1 MAAASA
7 AIWAVNCCD
16 TGTLGVELLPGREFA
31 ELDVT
36 LQVQI
41 DIGQIGLVLLL
52 LGLGLIERGLVRAGI
67 DLGEQVALVDQL
79 AFLEGDLV
87 DLAVD
92 AGAHDDR
99 VEGLN
104 GSQAGQ
110 VDRKVGFLDRGDGD
124 TYRVA
129 GGLLRVVRCGRPV
142 LTVKSLPAEIAQ
154 PGDGHEPAKSNALS
168 AICSCRPADSKN
180 YK

>member
-7 AIWAVNCCD
+7 AIWAVNCW
-16 TGTLGVELLPGREFA
+16 TLERWVSSCCRVANSPSLMI
-31 ELDVT
+31 T

-41 DIGQIGLVLLL
+41 DIGEIGLVLLL
-52 LGLGLIERGLVRAGI
+52 LGLGLIERCLVRARI

-79 AFLEGDLV
+79 AFVEGNLV

-104 GSQAGQ
+104 GSKAGQ

-124 TYRVA
+124 PYRVA
-129 GGLLRVVRCGRPV
+129 GGLLRVICCGRLI

-154 PGDGHEPAKSNALS
+154 PER
-168 AICSCRPADSKN
+168 RPRQQNPTRCPRFVHVGPSDSKK